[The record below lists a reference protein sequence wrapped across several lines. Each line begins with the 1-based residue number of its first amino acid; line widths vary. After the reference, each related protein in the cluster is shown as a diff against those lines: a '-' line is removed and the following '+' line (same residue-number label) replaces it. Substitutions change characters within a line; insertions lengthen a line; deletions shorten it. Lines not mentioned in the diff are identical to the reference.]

1 MVQKDKR
8 YRGFN
13 EIYFVLY
20 LTAILLLLPEGK
32 KIYDDYIVSDNNR
45 VYIKAEK
52 SMLNVRLK
60 VEQGKSVVISAD
72 TINIIYPV
80 GKIDSIKYDFK
91 LNSNNISNTIY
102 TSNQQ
107 VNSNAFRVIEN
118 DEGIAFFSWTPRNI
132 NTINKNFE
140 VFVDAEIYAFGKE
153 MPQISSL
160 RFAINT
166 FFIDELEIASNK
178 NDEFNNLSQNQF
190 STENIQSNSNTQIIL
205 NSPLSS
211 IVFFPENPVS
221 AIALSRWKSI
231 VRVFGIDL
239 TKDLKYKPKIIA
251 NVEYDIKIDDI
262 DNNAIYLSGLTSSSE
277 EYKVSIEIER
287 NQDSRIASTDFVV
300 KPIMLQFPDY
310 PKIMYPNYNYT
321 FKPNLPQNSNNSFT
335 AKLIYNDKIIANS
348 ENGSAFKFIPQ
359 FDDTN
364 KVIKFNRYYDDKLID
379 SKDNIRIV
387 SPPIPE
393 ITKKSFSNGVLTITT
408 KSYGKL
414 NNDGYN
420 VVSKLVFDNQ
430 NIRYQDLTGETQY
443 LDNFTIQVFRIT
455 LQDNIRSLNVSAI
468 DERGIYSKPSNIT
481 F

>member
-32 KIYDDYIVSDNNR
+32 KIYDDYLVSDNNR

-107 VNSNAFRVIEN
+107 ISSNAFRVIEN
-118 DEGIAFFSWTPRNI
+118 DEGIAFFSWSPSNI
-132 NTINKNFE
+132 NTVNKNFE
-140 VFVDAEIYAFGKE
+140 VFVDAEIFAFGKE

-178 NDEFNNLSQNQF
+178 NEQVNNLSQNQ
-190 STENIQSNSNTQIIL
+190 STNELNQTNSNTQIIVNL
-205 NSPLSS
+205 PLSS

-221 AIALSRWKSI
+221 ALALSRWKSL

-239 TKDLKYKPKIIA
+239 TKDLKNKPKIIA
-251 NVEYDIKIDDI
+251 NSEYDVKIDNI
-262 DNNAIYLSGLTSSSE
+262 DNNAIYLSGITSSLE

-287 NQDSRIASTDFVV
+287 NQDSRIASTEFIV

-310 PKIMYPNYNYT
+310 PKIMYPNYNFT
-321 FKPNLPQNSNNSFT
+321 FKPNLPQSSNNSFS

-414 NNDGYN
+414 NNDGFN
-420 VVSKLVFDNQ
+420 IVSKLVFDNQ
-430 NIRYQDLTGETQY
+430 NVKYQDLTGETQY

-468 DERGIYSKPSNIT
+468 DERGIYSKTSNIT